1 MRVPDQPPFTSVPLW
16 LSTGR
21 AARALGCSI
30 DTLKRYAK
38 RDEFL
43 VEGQHFRRGPHPN
56 SPMVWNVTACQET
69 IRWQGRLGQRMPG
82 PSRSAGLH
90 NDATIKVSDTK
101 QQPHQN
107 SR

>member
-1 MRVPDQPPFTSVPLW
+1 MRVPEQTSFTSVPLW

-43 VEGQHFRRGPHPN
+43 IEGQHFRRGPHPN
-56 SPMVWNVTACQET
+56 SPMVWNIHACEEA
-69 IRWQGRLGQRMPG
+69 IRWRGRNGKKKPQIDPPIPAPG
-82 PSRSAGLH
+82 
-90 NDATIKVSDTK
+90 I
-101 QQPHQN
+101 
-107 SR
+107 